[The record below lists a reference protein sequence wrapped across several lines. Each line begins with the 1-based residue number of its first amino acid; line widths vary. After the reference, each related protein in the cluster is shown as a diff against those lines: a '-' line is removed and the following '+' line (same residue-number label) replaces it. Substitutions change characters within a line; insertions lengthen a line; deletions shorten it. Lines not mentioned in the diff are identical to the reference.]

1 VAEETVTIEAQA
13 LPATSRDLARRVVDL
28 LGSEEQFGLY
38 ADDIPTMSHPSPK
51 PTKRRTS

>member
-13 LPATSRDLARRVVDL
+13 LPATSRDLARRVVEL